1 MTIYQLIVKALL
13 NNVPIEWSTLASHS
27 ETWAQLMNVTSKC
40 IFYGV
45 AIENQPSNINLA
57 FNQRIRRDN
66 VHK

>member
-27 ETWAQLMNVTSKC
+27 ETWAQLIDATAKC
-40 IFYGV
+40 VFYGV
-45 AIENQPSNINLA
+45 PVKNQPSNINLA
-57 FNQRIRRDN
+57 FNQHFRGNN